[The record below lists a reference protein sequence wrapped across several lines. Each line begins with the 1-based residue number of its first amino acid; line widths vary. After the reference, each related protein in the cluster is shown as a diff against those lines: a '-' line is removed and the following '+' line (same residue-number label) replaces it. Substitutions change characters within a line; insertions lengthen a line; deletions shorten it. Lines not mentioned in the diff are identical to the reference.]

1 MLKSLKLL
9 LPNKVDMLFAFLI
22 SGLSLG
28 IVRKSIEDLDNTMN
42 LLVPA
47 AVSPSVA
54 RFSRWQ
60 VETSLERKIRIIISH
75 NVKYAKMEDVLTT
88 LRFVTAARLGFP
100 VMVYVK
106 GMKVSVDE
114 DKEMGAA

>member
-1 MLKSLKLL
+1 M
-9 LPNKVDMLFAFLI
+9 
-22 SGLSLG
+22 LG
-28 IVRKSIEDLDNTMN
+28 IVRKPISELEHTLD

-47 AVSPSVA
+47 AVCQSLYWMGSLL
-54 RFSRWQ
+54 Q
-60 VETSLERKIRIIISH
+60 VEVALEGKIRIVISH
-75 NVKYAKMEDVLTT
+75 NVKYAQLEDVLTT